1 MKKERG
7 QMDKKRVVK
16 LVLFIA
22 FIAICISAYS
32 IYSKGKETIDTKYG
46 LAYGDPNAKIKMVE
60 YMSFQCIDCYE
71 LHENIGDT
79 LRDKIKNGE
88 IYYVVKHVDF
98 EKFKYDDVIFNRI
111 DNLDKIETVDYIMD
125 NYKTW
130 SKMKNVKDVK
140 EFFKLGAI
148 KKDRVEMQ
156 KHILSERDD
165 LGIDFIPTFYLNGEK
180 HVGSFTEKEFNKMI
194 NDVK

>member
-1 MKKERG
+1 
-7 QMDKKRVVK
+7 MDKKRVVK

-22 FIAICISAYS
+22 FIAICISSYS

-88 IYYVVKHVDF
+88 IY
-98 EKFKYDDVIFNRI
+98 
-111 DNLDKIETVDYIMD
+111 
-125 NYKTW
+125 
-130 SKMKNVKDVK
+130 
-140 EFFKLGAI
+140 
-148 KKDRVEMQ
+148 
-156 KHILSERDD
+156 
-165 LGIDFIPTFYLNGEK
+165 
-180 HVGSFTEKEFNKMI
+180 
-194 NDVK
+194 

>member
-1 MKKERG
+1 
-7 QMDKKRVVK
+7 MDKKRVVK

-71 LHENIGDT
+71 LHENIGDR

-111 DNLDKIETVDYIMD
+111 KDLEKIETIDYVMD

-130 SKMKNVKDVK
+130 TKMKNVEDVEKFFDLGDVK
-140 EFFKLGAI
+140 NE
-148 KKDRVEMQ
+148 RVEMQ
-156 KHILSERDD
+156 KRILKERDEKK
-165 LGIDFIPTFYLNGEK
+165 IDFIPTFYLNGEK
-180 HVGSFTEKEFNKMI
+180 HVGAFTDKEFKQMI
-194 NDVK
+194 NEIKEK

>member
-22 FIAICISAYS
+22 FITICISAYS

-130 SKMKNVKDVK
+130 SKMKN
-140 EFFKLGAI
+140 LQI
-148 KKDRVEMQ
+148 
-156 KHILSERDD
+156 
-165 LGIDFIPTFYLNGEK
+165 
-180 HVGSFTEKEFNKMI
+180 
-194 NDVK
+194 